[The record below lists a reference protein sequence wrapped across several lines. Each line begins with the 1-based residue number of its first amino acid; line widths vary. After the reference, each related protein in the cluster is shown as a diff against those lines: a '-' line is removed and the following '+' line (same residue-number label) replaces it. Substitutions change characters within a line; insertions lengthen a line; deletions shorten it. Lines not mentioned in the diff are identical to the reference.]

1 MNFTSTITNDSTW
14 SGEAVVPSGYF
25 PKAVTKM
32 NAYAI
37 HGSDEERVYEALY
50 PTPYG
55 KYPEPDL

>member
-1 MNFTSTITNDSTW
+1 VI
-14 SGEAVVPSGYF
+14 PSGYF

-37 HGSDEERVYEALY
+37 HGSDEERIYEALY

-55 KYPEPDL
+55 KYPNPDLYVLNIIIIEIFVYS